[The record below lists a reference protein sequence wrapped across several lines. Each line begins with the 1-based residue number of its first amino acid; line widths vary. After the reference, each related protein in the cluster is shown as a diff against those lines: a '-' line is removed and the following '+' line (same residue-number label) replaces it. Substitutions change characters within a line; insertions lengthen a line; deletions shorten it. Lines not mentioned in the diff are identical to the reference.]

1 MVSRNP
7 NYQIPSNLEER
18 HTKLEIRHNQISII
32 SMILAMVF
40 SVWNVWQ
47 QVSLNNQQTK
57 IDELQTDIQTMTLV
71 ESLIDDLTAN
81 KERRDIALSAL
92 YGVLVLE
99 RKEHNKSAKYPS
111 MIVDIAET
119 ILASSYKKGNLD
131 ESSKALVILGELD
144 IEKHKQW
151 VEKMNE
157 EDPYFAAETLGL
169 REKRGVKGLVYI
181 QYNNQSK
188 KVKVEQ
194 YREQLSAKNWNA
206 PGTEFISQSNF
217 PNRSE
222 IRFFN
227 KEDEVLAKELKADTE
242 AIVGCSDCLTT
253 NMIKG
258 YRSVPKK
265 QLELWID
272 LESLSN

>member
-227 KEDEVLAKELKADTE
+227 KEDEFEEKLFSFL
-242 AIVGCSDCLTT
+242 
-253 NMIKG
+253 
-258 YRSVPKK
+258 
-265 QLELWID
+265 
-272 LESLSN
+272 